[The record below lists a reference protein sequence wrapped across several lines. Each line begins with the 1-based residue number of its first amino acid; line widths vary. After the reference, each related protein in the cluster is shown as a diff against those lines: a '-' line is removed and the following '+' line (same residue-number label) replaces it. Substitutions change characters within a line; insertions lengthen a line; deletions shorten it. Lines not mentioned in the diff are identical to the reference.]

1 MEGVRFDVLD
11 EEEKKRYIKG
21 DRGTMGK
28 GKASLNLKVAR
39 YLVRVS
45 LIAGNRLGVFIRLC

>member
-11 EEEKKRYIKG
+11 GGEKKRYIKG

-39 YLVRVS
+39 YLVR
-45 LIAGNRLGVFIRLC
+45 GQPHCW